1 MLLHEN
7 NFMKRAI
14 IKFPNWG
21 SGFFSNYFCVI
32 SMLYEVEELGYEPYV
47 DFTNTAFVEDYNP
60 YFDESAPINTENPWD
75 WWFYQKPLEI
85 DSEHIFIQYSN
96 NRFNVNKKIWESSE
110 LSKARYLKDKYTIL
124 RKPILDSV
132 SSFFNKNFANRV
144 VLGVMARG
152 TEMNRI
158 HPEYG
163 NQTVHDYIKET
174 KAVLKKHNEIDCI
187 YLVTEDSATISA
199 FQKEFPDLIYNK
211 DVFRRTNEPLDY
223 TISYPLWP
231 CLDKSREKH
240 CKILGEE
247 IVKQPKSEQSYR
259 EILYPYMSDFYMKL
273 GIQIIFGTK
282 VDQPAMRL
290 FLPLEFE
297 KVLNT
302 ATQNGKKIAKPT
314 KILNKE
320 TSTKPFSYINSIYS
334 LLAAIVILIFINKK
348 GIQIT
353 YFIFVGLLGVFISL
367 VGFFSLHEEILWN
380 YNILLF
386 NPLLLLFAFFY
397 WKRNTSKIILFGQI
411 CIGFTLIYLA
421 YILGK
426 VQVLIVL
433 PIVILHLFWLIKIV
447 MKYKKM
453 KTQ

>member
-1 MLLHEN
+1 MLLQEN

-14 IKFPNWG
+14 IKLPNWG

-60 YFDESAPINTENPWD
+60 YFDESPPINTENPWD

-163 NQTVHDYIKET
+163 NQTVQDYIKKT
-174 KAVLKKHNEIDCI
+174 KAVLKKHKEIDCI

-199 FQKEFPDLIYNK
+199 FQKEFPYLIYNK

-231 CLDKSREKH
+231 CLDKSRENH

-247 IVKQPKSEQSYR
+247 MLLQALLLAKCDY
-259 EILYPYMSDFYMKL
+259 L
-273 GIQIIFGTK
+273 
-282 VDQPAMRL
+282 
-290 FLPLEFE
+290 
-297 KVLNT
+297 
-302 ATQNGKKIAKPT
+302 IAKVCGT
-314 KILNKE
+314 A
-320 TSTKPFSYINSIYS
+320 S
-334 LLAAIVILIFINKK
+334 AAI
-348 GIQIT
+348 
-353 YFIFVGLLGVFISL
+353 
-367 VGFFSLHEEILWN
+367 FFSEKIKKVFYVETIQ
-380 YNILLF
+380 LF
-386 NPLLLLFAFFY
+386 NPYLTLKQKIKIIIKKLF
-397 WKRNTSKIILFGQI
+397 SKIN
-411 CIGFTLIYLA
+411 
-421 YILGK
+421 
-426 VQVLIVL
+426 
-433 PIVILHLFWLIKIV
+433 IK
-447 MKYKKM
+447 YHEYY
-453 KTQ
+453 